1 MRACRWR
8 ACLLFGLALATGR
21 VAMAQQMPDA
31 SASASASA
39 LGASAGGV
47 GAASAGADAAAPP
60 SGAALGQ
67 RGWDFK
73 PRIGIDLTQTDNVF
87 LQAKDPAS
95 DLIVKTSPGLLLQGQ
110 SARASAYVDLQLQQI
125 NYMNNGDRDRLQHAF
140 NGTGKIE
147 LLENWLYLDLS
158 GRISRQ
164 ATSVFAPPASGSDS
178 INNNVVEA
186 RSYRVSPYIKGRAFG
201 AADYMLRFDNTQYSS
216 KNGPMR
222 DTTVQSVQGNLAGA
236 SPLTRLGWSLD
247 GATQQ
252 VEYSSGAQNKTDSL
266 RGNLTYTFD
275 PQFRFTVIH
284 GQESN
289 DYVNF
294 QQQTS
299 NINGW
304 GFEWA
309 PSERTQLAWKQEN
322 RYFGKGYDFSFTHRT
337 PHTAWR
343 ITDSRD
349 VAVLAP
355 QTMTYAMGTYF
366 DLLNEQLRS
375 SMPDDAER
383 FAYIQALLQSLNL
396 SPDAQV
402 IGGFMSSRASI
413 NRSRQISFTWTGVR
427 NVITMSAQESNRT
440 ALGTGVDIPVD
451 DFALSSTI
459 RQRGIN
465 FNWAHKLTPNAS
477 LTFVGGRALVS
488 GSTSNL
494 DTDRTTYSLTL
505 SRKLGVYTSGTIG
518 LRKSK
523 VSGYLDYDENA
534 VIASLVAKF

>member
-1 MRACRWR
+1 MKSGRWR
-8 ACLLFGLALATGR
+8 ACLLAGLSLAAGR
-21 VAMAQQMPDA
+21 AVFAQQMPDA
-31 SASASASA
+31 SASTSAASASV
-39 LGASAGGV
+39 AGG
-47 GAASAGADAAAPP
+47 GAASAGIDAAAPP
-60 SGAALGQ
+60 SGAALRQ

-73 PRIGIDLTQTDNVF
+73 PSIGIDLTQTDNVF
-87 LQAKDPAS
+87 LQAKDPSS

-147 LLENWLYLDLS
+147 VLENWLYLDLS

-164 ATSVFAPPASGSDS
+164 ATSVFAPPTSGSDS

-236 SPLTRLGWSLD
+236 SPLMRLGWSLD

-252 VEYSSGAQNKTDSL
+252 VDYSSGAQNKTDSL

-309 PSERTQLAWKQEN
+309 PNERTQLAWKQEH
-322 RYFGKGYDFSFTHRT
+322 RYFGQGHDLRLTYRT

-343 ITDSRD
+343 ISDSRD

-355 QTMTYAMGTYF
+355 QTMTYSVGTYF
-366 DLLNEQLRS
+366 ELLDEQFKS
-375 SMPDDAER
+375 AYPDDAER
-383 FAYIQALLQSLNL
+383 AAIVLAYLQSLNL

-413 NRSRQISFTWTGVR
+413 NRRREISFTWTGVR

-440 ALGTGVDIPVD
+440 ALGTGADIPID
-451 DFALSSTI
+451 DFSLSSTI

-465 FNWAHKLTPNAS
+465 FNWAHKLTPNAT
-477 LTFVGGRALVS
+477 LTFVGGRAQVT
-488 GSTSNL
+488 GNTSNL
-494 DTDRTTYSLTL
+494 DTDRTTYSLNL
-505 SRKLGVYTSGTIG
+505 SRKLGVYTSATIG
-518 LRKSK
+518 VRKSK

-534 VIASLVAKF
+534 VIASLIAKF